1 MKKTCLTLLLT
12 CGLLPLALAQSEVF
26 LCVNEQGGKEYRN
39 TGSTKGCKRVDLQGI
54 SLIPS
59 PYKKPLTQ
67 TAARSAPGRDGAT
80 PAHFPRVSDDA
91 QKSRDNDRLQIL
103 MREMKTE
110 EDKLSRL
117 QQEYKGGEPDRLG
130 NEKNYAKYQERVS
143 LLKENVNRT
152 ERNIEALQREIRNLK

>member
-1 MKKTCLTLLLT
+1 MKKTCVALLLA
-12 CGLLPLALAQSEVF
+12 CGLLPMALAQSEIF
-26 LCVNEQGGKEYRN
+26 LCVNGQGNKEYRN

-59 PYKKPLTQ
+59 PYKKPLAQ
-67 TAARSAPGRDGAT
+67 TAARSSPARDGAT
-80 PAHFPRVSDDA
+80 PANFPRVSDDA
-91 QKSRDNDRLQIL
+91 QKTRDNDRFQIL

-117 QQEYKGGEPDRLG
+117 REEYKGGEPDRLG

-143 LLKENVNRT
+143 LLKENVSRT
-152 ERNIEALQREIRNLK
+152 EKNIEALQREIRNLK

>member
-1 MKKTCLTLLLT
+1 
-12 CGLLPLALAQSEVF
+12 
-26 LCVNEQGGKEYRN
+26 
-39 TGSTKGCKRVDLQGI
+39 
-54 SLIPS
+54 
-59 PYKKPLTQ
+59 
-67 TAARSAPGRDGAT
+67 
-80 PAHFPRVSDDA
+80 
-91 QKSRDNDRLQIL
+91 